1 MDGGSYQKTISR
13 AFPTNIAGQLAEF
26 IMLALIGAVGV
37 LIHAYLRM
45 PMRLP
50 GHQGV
55 IYMALL
61 LGGKMLSKKSYAASL
76 SSIGAASML
85 LFHLGFHGDPF
96 LPVIYLFPGFIVDV
110 LCYSFKTVQT
120 KAVLTALFCGLAF
133 MSIPVTRILIS
144 SITGFPFGSL
154 LTGYSYPLMMH
165 FIFGS
170 TGGFVA
176 IGAFSFI
183 RKRKK

>member
-13 AFPTNIAGQLAEF
+13 AFPINIAGQIAEF

-45 PMRLP
+45 PMHLP

-55 IYMALL
+55 IYMALI
-61 LGGKMLSKKSYAASL
+61 LGGKMLSKKSYAGSL

-85 LFHLGFHGDPF
+85 LFPLGFHGDPF
-96 LPVIYLFPGFIVDV
+96 LPVIYLFPGFIVDI
-110 LCYSFKTVQT
+110 LCFSFKSMQS
-120 KAVLTALFCGLAF
+120 KAVFAALFCGLAF
-133 MSIPVTRILIS
+133 MSIPITRIIITS
-144 SITGFPFGSL
+144 VTGFPFGSL
-154 LTGYSYPLMMH
+154 LTGPFYPLVMH

-170 TGGFVA
+170 AGGFVA
-176 IGAFSFI
+176 LGAFSLT